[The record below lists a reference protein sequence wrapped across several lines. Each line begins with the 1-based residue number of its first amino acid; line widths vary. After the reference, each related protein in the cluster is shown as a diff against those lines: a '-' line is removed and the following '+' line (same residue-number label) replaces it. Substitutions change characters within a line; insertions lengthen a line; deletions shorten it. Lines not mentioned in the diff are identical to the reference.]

1 MESLPLFFTQWMVRS
16 LALLAVAGLASLA
29 LRKAGAAVRHAV
41 WIAAA
46 AGMLMLPVLQ
56 LTAPELRVPVWIE
69 RAAPAS
75 DAVIEPLS
83 LELPEGAVST
93 TVPPQPQPKPVNY
106 GAILLAVY
114 LAGVALLLARQAAS
128 SAKLRRLVREAATVE
143 PDSLADAAQAVGYTG
158 RLPEIR
164 ESSAVR
170 VPFTCG
176 AGEPVIILPADWRE
190 WPPVKLFAVLAH
202 ETAHVTR
209 RDWLTARLAAVNKA
223 VNWWNPAA
231 WWLERHL
238 AAEAEEA
245 VDEMALAAV
254 GDVKQY
260 ASAVVDF
267 AIAMQGQR
275 LGSMEATA
283 MARST
288 KVGRR
293 VERILASDAA
303 GVRSLRRGAVLMIAA
318 AAVPLVVLAASALP
332 EVRHVG
338 PSETLVAAILSP
350 AAPEIKLPVMAM
362 IEAPAAHETQQN
374 VTATLQAGQ
383 TQQASP
389 SPETLAAIAQM
400 EGVLAKEPMNAVA
413 RGVLMNRY
421 LAAGLIEKA
430 RQQAWW
436 LVENA
441 PNQPQSVSASVAF
454 VNPGPL
460 AAGEEGKQRVQ
471 TIWRRHAG
479 QFPADAMV
487 QSHAAAVARA
497 LNSLFEAESLLQ
509 NAVKLAPENEQ
520 ILRQLAMLYYSALPE
535 IGGMS
540 MSVPEAQSFRA
551 KAVSELETTT
561 DARLVGL
568 AGEMLT
574 AGRSAT
580 FTGNDPEREAAIL
593 ARLKSRTETAVKY
606 LKRAQS
612 LDPENPRWQ
621 TALQRASGEPQ
632 IIRIPAPEPGVM
644 RITVGG
650 HVQRAKLKR
659 EVKPEYPALARQA
672 RIQGTVRFSVLLATD
687 GTVKHITLLGG
698 HPLLVQPA
706 TEAVKQWVFNTT
718 LLNGEPVEVITEVDL
733 NFTMSGNEDQAQA
746 RPTGIPSTSTSP
758 PDDYRIGGGIGVGG
772 GGDVRAEATG
782 EVHRIGGGVSAP
794 VPISRVEPVFP
805 KGIDPEVTNAHVLLL
820 IIVGKDGSVTK
831 VEPMRGDAAFFENAI
846 EAVKQWK
853 FKPGMK
859 QGEPVPVRANVE
871 VLFRKM

>member
-1 MESLPLFFTQWMVRS
+1 MENLPLFFTQWMVRA
-16 LALLAVAGLASLA
+16 LALVAVAGVASLA
-29 LRKAGAAVRHAV
+29 MRKAGAAVRHAV

-75 DAVIEPLS
+75 DVVIEPLP
-83 LELPEGAVST
+83 LEVPEGAVVTS
-93 TVPPQPQPKPVNY
+93 VPPQPQPKPVDY

-128 SAKLRRLVREAATVE
+128 SVKLRRLVREAATVE
-143 PDSLADAAQAVGYTG
+143 PDSLAEAAQAVGYTG

-164 ESSAVR
+164 ECGAVR

-202 ETAHVTR
+202 ETAHVAR

-293 VERILASDAA
+293 VERILASNAA
-303 GVRSLRRGAVLMIAA
+303 GVRSLRRSAVLMIAA

-338 PSETLVAAILSP
+338 PSEQLAPVIQTP
-350 AAPEIKLPVMAM
+350 AGPEIQRQVTAM
-362 IEAPAAHETQQN
+362 LQAPATPEIQRN
-374 VTATLQAGQ
+374 VTAMLQAGQ

-389 SPETLAAIAQM
+389 SPEALEAIAKM
-400 EGVLAKEPMNAVA
+400 ESVLAKEPMNAVA
-413 RGVLMNRY
+413 RGVLMNQYR
-421 LAAGLIEKA
+421 AAGLIEKA

-441 PNQPQSVSASVAF
+441 PNQPQSVVASVALL
-454 VNPGPL
+454 NPGPL
-460 AAGEEGKQRVQ
+460 AADEEGKQRIQ

-479 QFPADAMV
+479 QYPADPMV

-509 NAVKLAPENEQ
+509 NAVRLAPDNEQ

-535 IGGMS
+535 VGAIMAS
-540 MSVPEAQSFRA
+540 IPEAQAFRA
-551 KAVSELETTT
+551 KAVSELETST
-561 DARLVGL
+561 DPRLVGL
-568 AGEMLT
+568 AGEMLA

-580 FTGNDPEREAAIL
+580 VTGNDPEREAAIL

-644 RITVGG
+644 RISVGG
-650 HVQRAKLKR
+650 NVQRAKLKR
-659 EVKPEYPALARQA
+659 EVRPEYPALAKQA

-687 GTVKHITLLGG
+687 GTVKNITLLGG
-698 HPLLVQPA
+698 HPLLVQAA

-718 LLNGEPVEVITEVDL
+718 LLNGEPVEVVTEVDL
-733 NFTMSGNEDQAQA
+733 NFTRSGNEDQAQA

-772 GGDVRAEATG
+772 GGDGRAEATG

-794 VPISRVEPVFP
+794 VPIHRVQPDFP
-805 KGIDPEVTNAHVLLL
+805 KGVSPEIQHTLVLLS
-820 IIVGKDGSVTK
+820 IVIGKDGSVTSL
-831 VEPMRGDAAFFENAI
+831 EPLRGDPAFFENAI
-846 EAVKQWK
+846 AAVKQWK
-853 FKPGMK
+853 FTPAMK
-859 QGEPVPVRANVE
+859 GGEPLPVKANVE
-871 VLFRKM
+871 VNFRKF